1 MSDHWPPSGNPL
13 YCAARFCEDGK
24 IVLAQEREL
33 IRGLHNLRPRHR
45 GSVATIGSFDG
56 VHLGHQAIISQ
67 LGQRA
72 LEQGLPSVAIIF
84 EPQPHEF
91 FSSDKAPARLM
102 RFKEKVLALFEAGVD
117 RVLCLQFNETLRNLS
132 AEAFVRRILLDGLD
146 IRHLVVGDD
155 FRFGCDRSGDYVLLQ
170 KMGEQHGFTVEDT
183 ATLEIR
189 GARVSSTR
197 IREALQRGDFELAQA
212 LLGKPYRIT
221 GRVAPGRALGRQ
233 LGAPTANVRLRR
245 YRSPLVG
252 VYTVRTT
259 ATDGRDMACGYA
271 ELDGVANVGFR
282 PTVEGEGAR
291 PLLEVNLFDFSGDL
305 YGRELAVEFCHKLRD
320 EEKFASLDIL
330 KARIAEDIVNA
341 KCWFEQ
347 NPRKTDKK

>member
-1 MSDHWPPSGNPL
+1 M
-13 YCAARFCEDGK
+13 
-24 IVLAQEREL
+24 AQEREQGREL
-33 IRGLHNLRPRHR
+33 IRGLHNLRPRHI
-45 GSVATIGSFDG
+45 GCVATIGSFDG
-56 VHLGHQAIISQ
+56 VHRGHQAIIAQ
-67 LGQRA
+67 LNQRA
-72 LEQGLPSVAIIF
+72 REQGVPSVAIIF

-91 FSSDKAPARLM
+91 FSGEKAPARLM

-117 RVLCLQFNETLRNLS
+117 RVLCLQFNEKLRGLS
-132 AEAFVRRILLDGLD
+132 AEAFIRQILVDGLG

-155 FRFGCDRSGDYVLLQ
+155 FRFGCDRSGDYRLLQ
-170 KMGEQHGFTVEDT
+170 QTGAGAGFTVEDT
-183 ATLEIR
+183 ATVEIR

-197 IREALQRGDFELAQA
+197 IREALQDGDFELAEA

-221 GRVAPGRALGRQ
+221 GRVAPGRSLGRQ
-233 LGAPTANVRLRR
+233 LGAPTANVRLHR

-259 ATDGRDMACGYA
+259 ATNGTELAAGRR
-271 ELDGVANVGFR
+271 EIDGVANVGFR
-282 PTVEGEGAR
+282 PTVEGEGAQ

-330 KARIAEDIVNA
+330 KEWIARDIRNA
-341 KCWFEQ
+341 KEWFAQ
-347 NPRKTDKK
+347 HPRR